1 MTCYCSY
8 DFLLANIFIILMENK
23 CVRSVTYEEVHEF
36 FNILDKEAQSKGIIL
51 RGVNDGCDFEYK
63 DFFWK
68 LKGKIVC
75 GSKALP
81 SLLMYH
87 FRIHYSKELVDILN
101 SKNVETNTL
110 KMMGCEEAKEKHIID
125 IQDDINWVNEQI
137 DYRASLR
144 QFGYCIE
151 YQEQLKKLERIKER
165 FPELS
170 QRTFDKNVKPRINKK
185 EGN

>member
-1 MTCYCSY
+1 MTFYCSF
-8 DFLLANIFIILMENK
+8 DFLFANLFIILIENK
-23 CVRSVTYEEVHEF
+23 CVRSVTYEEVHKF
-36 FNILDKEAQSKGIIL
+36 LNILDKEAQSRGIIL
-51 RGVNDGCDFEYK
+51 RGINDEY
-63 DFFWK
+63 DYEYEGFFWK
-68 LKGKIVC
+68 LKDEIIC

-87 FRIHYSKELVDILN
+87 FRIRHTKELVDILI

-110 KMMGCEEAKEKHIID
+110 KMMGCEEAKEKHKID
-125 IQDDINWVNEQI
+125 IQDDIKWVNEQI

-151 YQEQLKKLERIKER
+151 YQEQLEKLERIKER

-170 QRTFDKNVKPRINKK
+170 QKYRDRNIKPRINKK